1 MDSKLTFNEHINHF
15 LSKVNK
21 TIGLLRK
28 FQSVLRRSSL
38 LTIYKIF
45 IRNHLDYADVVYD
58 QSHKLSFHEKPESI
72 QYNAALAVTGAVSGS
87 STEKPYQELRLE
99 SLNRRWFRKL
109 CQFYKILKSKSP
121 RYLFDIIPTKL
132 RAYNTRYCDNIP
144 LLKIKH
150 NYFRNSFFPSSIVE
164 WNKLSREVRNSENI
178 RIFKKRLLEF
188 IRPSPNSIFDIYNPY
203 GIKLLTRL
211 RLGLRHLNEHKFKHG
226 FNDTIN
232 LIFICGG
239 DI

>member
-1 MDSKLTFNEHINHF
+1 M
-15 LSKVNK
+15 
-21 TIGLLRK
+21 
-28 FQSVLRRSSL
+28 
-38 LTIYKIF
+38 
-45 IRNHLDYADVVYD
+45 
-58 QSHKLSFHEKPESI
+58 I
-72 QYNAALAVTGAVSGS
+72 QYNAVLAVATAIQGFS
-87 STEKPYQELRLE
+87 SEKIYQELGLE
-99 SLNRRWFRKL
+99 SLQSRRWFRKL
-109 CQFYKILKSKSP
+109 CQFYKISKSKSP
-121 RYLFDIIPTKL
+121 RYLFNIIPTKL
-132 RAYNTRYCDNIP
+132 RVHNTRYCDNIP

-211 RLGLRHLNEHKFKHG
+211 RLGLSHLNEHKFKHG

-232 LIFICGG
+232 PIYICAG
-239 DI
+239 DIENINH